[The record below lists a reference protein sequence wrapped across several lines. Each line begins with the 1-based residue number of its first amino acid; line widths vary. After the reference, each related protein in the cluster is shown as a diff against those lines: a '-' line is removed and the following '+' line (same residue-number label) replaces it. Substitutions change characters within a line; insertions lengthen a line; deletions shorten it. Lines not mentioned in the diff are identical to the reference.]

1 MEGNHHSL
9 LHEVS
14 ADEIR
19 RQIQAY
25 ALYCAISPTG
35 SNSTKGVNSQNSW
48 SAGGD
53 PLEKPSGKEHAER
66 DFDLYMDIV
75 PGASSQS
82 KIYPKEFGCVVLIKV
97 SF

>member
-35 SNSTKGVNSQNSW
+35 SNSTKGVNSQNS
-48 SAGGD
+48 
-53 PLEKPSGKEHAER
+53 
-66 DFDLYMDIV
+66 
-75 PGASSQS
+75 
-82 KIYPKEFGCVVLIKV
+82 
-97 SF
+97 